1 MKLIKGF
8 IIAIIGLFIMITLIS
23 LLIPSKV
30 MVARGVV
37 VNMNAEKVFPQISKL
52 SNWKKWQP
60 VLKGDSVK
68 VSYNA
73 DSTSCQWETNG
84 KLNTLVID
92 SAKDNAVYVSLQRKG
107 ETDVKNVLVILPL
120 SDTNAVQVEWRAVT
134 KLKWYPWEKFY
145 GIFIDKLSGPGYD
158 EALKSL
164 KEYVEKN

>member
-1 MKLIKGF
+1 MRLFKGF
-8 IIAIIGLFIMITLIS
+8 IIALIGLFIMVTLIS

-30 MVARGVV
+30 MVVRGTVV
-37 VNMNAEKVFPQISKL
+37 DMPAEKIFPLISKL

-60 VLKGDSVK
+60 VLKEDSVK
-68 VSYNA
+68 VSYSA
-73 DSTSCQWETNG
+73 DSSSCQWETNG

-92 SAKDNAVYVSLQRKG
+92 SAKDNAVFVSLKRKG
-107 ETDVKNVLVILPL
+107 EADVKNVLMILPL
-120 SDTNAVQVEWRAVT
+120 SDSNTVQVEWRAVT

-158 EALKSL
+158 AALKSL